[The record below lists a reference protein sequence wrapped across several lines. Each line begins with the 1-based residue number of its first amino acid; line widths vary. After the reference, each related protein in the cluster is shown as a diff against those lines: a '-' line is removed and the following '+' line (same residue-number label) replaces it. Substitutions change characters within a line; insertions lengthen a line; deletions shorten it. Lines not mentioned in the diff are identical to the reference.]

1 MIAARAAIG
10 LATVTILSAVSAR
23 AAEPVIGGPCEGCE
37 LVFSGMPD
45 RIGPRARIAPIGE
58 KGEPLVIEGVVRTIA
73 GKPAA
78 DVIVYAYHTDA
89 TGIYPTGS
97 TRHGRLRGWAR
108 TDLAG
113 HYRFDTI
120 RPGAYPSG
128 DNPQHV
134 HMHVIEPGKATYSID
149 EIVFDD
155 DPLLTPSRRERAQS
169 WRGGN
174 CVAHPVKDDKGVWHV
189 TRDITLGKNVPGYP

>member
-1 MIAARAAIG
+1 MVIRRSAIVLCG
-10 LATVTILSAVSAR
+10 LLALSAAACG
-23 AAEPVIGGPCEGCE
+23 AAEPVVGGPCEGCD
-37 LVFSGMPD
+37 LVFSGMPAE
-45 RIGPRARIAPIGE
+45 IGPRARIAPIGE
-58 KGEPLVIEGVVRTIA
+58 KGDPLVIEGVVRTLA

-78 DVIVYAYHTDA
+78 GVIVYAYHTDT
-89 TGIYPTGS
+89 TGIYPTGP

-108 TDLAG
+108 TDPAG

-134 HMHVIEPGKATYSID
+134 HMHVIEPGRATYSID

-155 DPLLTPSRRERAQS
+155 DPLLTPERQARAHD
-169 WRGGN
+169 WRGGDG
-174 CVAHPVKDDKGVWHV
+174 VGHPTKDAKGVWHV